1 MAVTVQ
7 SVSTGTLSSTS
18 NTVTKPSGLAVG
30 DLMVALLF
38 KNHPSYLSFPS
49 GWTNLVRQVAG
60 QHQIRVV
67 YKVADSGDVA
77 ASTFTF
83 SAGSGDRIAVTL
95 YRITD
100 GVSSSIDQDST
111 SSNTVDL
118 ETVTANS
125 LVIYAVLTDDGG
137 SAAPVISNY
146 AITNSPSFT
155 QRFQQNFPSFTMAV
169 ADAYYAHTATI
180 ISATLTQSTSTDN
193 LTKLLILIPEA
204 TNAAGT
210 AALHDVSPTFFDIA
224 ATAGTGGTTALH
236 EASPTFFEP
245 NGTVRSE
252 TVWTEETKPSAPVWT
267 EQIKP

>member
-38 KNHPSYLSFPS
+38 KNHSSYLPFPS
-49 GWTNLVRQVAG
+49 GWTNLVPVGANNHRL
-60 QHQIRVV
+60 RVV
-67 YKVADSGDVA
+67 YKVADLGDVA